1 MRKSEI
7 KRKTTET
14 DIRAFLLIDG
24 NGKVKANTGIGF
36 LDHMLEA
43 MGKHGFMDI
52 ELECIGDLHVDQH
65 HTVEDIGIVL
75 GKAVKESI
83 GDKMG
88 IKRYGSILTPMDEA
102 LSLVVID
109 ISGRAFLNY
118 DVPISLSCGGFDYQL
133 VEEFFRA
140 FAHNAEITLHIK
152 LEYGKNNHHIVE
164 SIFKG
169 VGRAL
174 NEATSLQGRSNGVLS
189 TKGFI

>member
-14 DIRAFLLIDG
+14 DIRVFLSIDG
-24 NGKVKANTGIGF
+24 NGTVRANTGIGF
-36 LDHMLEA
+36 FDHMLEA

-52 ELECIGDLHVDQH
+52 ELECTGDLNVDQH

-75 GKAVKESI
+75 GKAVKEAI
-83 GDKMG
+83 GDKNG
-88 IKRYGSILTPMDEA
+88 IKRYGSKLTPMDEA

-118 DVPISLSCGGFDYQL
+118 DVPIGLSCGGFDYQL

-140 FAHNAEITLHIK
+140 FVNNAEITLHIK

-174 NEATSLQGRSNGVLS
+174 DEATSILGRTNGVLS
-189 TKGFI
+189 TKGLI